1 MAPQLCRSATG
12 AHHPLSRPGAS
23 GRERAAPDDYRHE
36 LALGALS
43 GRNRFCWPRSSY
55 RRRRFDTPNFNAA
68 PHRPRRALAH
78 VTKCDTRRG
87 KRQETEGDSGKPKSC
102 KFNKVSRK
110 GLESQRFRPAS
121 QAYDEGSIPFT
132 RSSIFATLLV
142 IRSIFRCNIVQA
154 TLKAAS
160 CVPANRP
167 CGRCSSPRSS
177 SIFASRSPQQ
187 DKTFETCLEAAACRH
202 VMEGKIMGDES
213 IDH

>member
-110 GLESQRFRPAS
+110 GLESQRLRPAS

-132 RSSIFATLLV
+132 RSNDLDELTAT
-142 IRSIFRCNIVQA
+142 RWWKRDPPR
-154 TLKAAS
+154 AS
-160 CVPANRP
+160 LGDARIGDDYEAFCARTRARAWRRRGRLPAFP
-167 CGRCSSPRSS
+167 
-177 SIFASRSPQQ
+177 
-187 DKTFETCLEAAACRH
+187 
-202 VMEGKIMGDES
+202 
-213 IDH
+213 